1 MNMKKTVV
9 IADDHHLIAEA
20 LGSII
25 ERFQNFEVLY
35 QVGNGKEL
43 IEKFG
48 LAKNIPDI
56 VLLDINMPVMD
67 GFKTAQWLKQ
77 QHPGI
82 LILALSMQDQEDTII
97 KMIRCGASGY
107 LLKNT
112 HPSELDIALQAM
124 VTKGYYY
131 PDWVTHK
138 MILNMSGEKEPLAK
152 PTVTERELEFLTLA
166 ASDLT
171 YKEIGDKMCCSNR
184 TVESYRDS
192 LFEKFGVKT
201 RVALIL
207 YALKHQVIQL
217 PE

>member
-1 MNMKKTVV
+1 MKKTVAIV
-9 IADDHHLIAEA
+9 DDHQLIAEA
-20 LGSII
+20 LGGII
-25 ERFQNFEVLY
+25 ERFHDFEVLY
-35 QVGNGKEL
+35 EVGNGKEL
-43 IEKFG
+43 MEKFNQ
-48 LAKNIPDI
+48 AKNIPDI

-67 GFKTAQWLKQ
+67 GFETAQWLKQ
-77 QHPGI
+77 HHPSI

-97 KMIRCGASGY
+97 KMIRGGATGY

-112 HPSELDIALQAM
+112 HPSELEIALKAM
-124 VTKGYYY
+124 VSKGYYY
-131 PDWVTHK
+131 PDWVTHR
-138 MILNMSGEKEPLAK
+138 MILNMSGDKEQVTK
-152 PTVTERELEFLTLA
+152 PMVSARELEFLILA

-207 YALKHQVIQL
+207 YALRHKIIQL